1 MRHTKASDPFMSREP
16 ILQEDEVLPQF
27 ELDRSFWARRKR
39 FPPQMEATYQAE
51 MDRWREKRIVKN
63 GLIAVLLYG
72 AFAASDLVMVPD
84 VYQQAWAIR
93 FLLVIPLML
102 LCTFAVYK
110 VQQAAWRE
118 AMMAFTSVIAG
129 ISLAGIASLSSHP
142 NASHYQTGIT
152 LIILFGNI
160 VLSLRFRSA
169 LLSSSAMTAV
179 YALMLLRAPTLL
191 PEVRFNNWLFC
202 FSAVIISLVANYR
215 MDQDQRRAYL
225 ARAREQAR
233 NAELSHAVE
242 LLAKLSAEDAL
253 TQIANRREFERR
265 LGIEWTRARRDRQPL
280 ALIMVDVD
288 CFKNFNDH
296 YGHPAGD
303 ACLQQ
308 IATALRSIPKRPAD
322 LVARFGGEEFVAL
335 LPATSLED
343 ATDVAEHMRRAVVD
357 LLIPHATS
365 RVAPGVTASFGVA
378 VIHPSMREDLSELVA
393 AADAALYDAKEHG
406 RNRVAVH
413 APAPSDAAASRMLH

>member
-1 MRHTKASDPFMSREP
+1 MPREP
-16 ILQEDEVLPQF
+16 VLQEDEVLPQF
-27 ELDRSFWARRKR
+27 ELDRSFWMRRKK
-39 FPPQMEATYQAE
+39 FPPQMEAAFQAE
-51 MDRWREKRIVKN
+51 MDRWREHRIVKN

-72 AFAASDLVMVPD
+72 AFAISDLVMVPD
-84 VYQQAWAIR
+84 IYQKAWAIR

-102 LCTFAVYK
+102 LCTFAVYRIRQP
-110 VQQAAWRE
+110 VWQEVMLAS
-118 AMMAFTSVIAG
+118 TSILAG
-129 ISLAGIASLSSHP
+129 ISLAWIAGLSKHP
-142 NASHYQTGIT
+142 NAAHYQTGIT

-169 LLSSSAMTAV
+169 LLSSLVMTAV
-179 YALMLLRAPTLL
+179 YAFMLLRVPTML

-202 FSAVIISLVANYR
+202 FSAVVISLVANYR
-215 MDQDQRRAYL
+215 MDQDQRRAYI
-225 ARAREQAR
+225 ARAREHAR
-233 NAELSHAVE
+233 NAELSNAVD

-265 LGIEWTRARRDRQPL
+265 LGIEWSRARRDRQPL

-308 IATALRSIPKRPAD
+308 IATALRGIVRRPAD

-343 ATDVAEHMRRAVVD
+343 ATEVAEHMRQAVIN
-357 LLIPHATS
+357 LQIPHATS

>member
-1 MRHTKASDPFMSREP
+1 MPREP

-27 ELDRSFWARRKR
+27 ELDRSFWMRRKT
-39 FPPQMEATYQAE
+39 FPPQMEAAFQVE
-51 MDRWREKRIVKN
+51 MDRWREQRVVKN

-93 FLLVIPLML
+93 FLLVIPLL
-102 LCTFAVYK
+102 LFCTFAVYK
-110 VQQAAWRE
+110 IKQPTWRE
-118 AMMAFTSVIAG
+118 VMLASTSIVAG
-129 ISLAGIASLSSHP
+129 ISLAGIAALSSHP

-160 VLSLRFRSA
+160 VLSMRFRSA
-169 LLSSSAMTAV
+169 LLSSIAMTAV
-179 YALMLLRAPTLL
+179 YALMLFRVETML

-202 FSAVIISLVANYR
+202 FSAVVISLVANYR

-225 ARAREQAR
+225 ARTREHAR
-233 NAELSHAVE
+233 NTELSHAVE

-265 LGIEWTRARRDRQPL
+265 LGIEWNRARRDRQPL

-308 IATALRSIPKRPAD
+308 IAAALRSIPKRPAD

-343 ATDVAEHMRRAVVD
+343 AAELAEQMRQAIVD
-357 LLIPHATS
+357 LQIPHATS

-378 VIHPSMREDLSELVA
+378 VIQPSMREDLSELVA

-406 RNRVAVH
+406 RNRIAVH
-413 APAPSDAAASRMLH
+413 APAPSNATASRMLH